1 MLSSRQFT
9 SFPSTLN
16 RAVHFIPT
24 SLAGN
29 FKEFPALAWLL
40 NTCRCLGLC
49 FFLPVPVR
57 TATET
62 AFNLKALWWFHFGGP
77 TQLVFLSIYVFSLQP
92 LMDSGDF
99 HSWLLSDR
107 RLHSESNTMD
117 EVGWCSLSL
126 PASLKWGDL
135 SDWFLCAPDVATWI
149 FSSAICPFNSWS
161 SLTWARSFTS
171 WLAAVLM
178 AATWLWRAA
187 YQMEQL
193 LLQSANFERFRAVSF
208 TILLRGFLLGS
219 GMGSMGVCLYPSASS
234 FSPPLMSA
242 YPQLYG

>member
-135 SDWFLCAPDVATWI
+135 SDWFLCAPEVATWI

-187 YQMEQL
+187 YQNVSGQWVLLFCLEAFCLGVAWGRWVFACTQVLPHSL
-193 LLQSANFERFRAVSF
+193 LLWCLL
-208 TILLRGFLLGS
+208 ILS
-219 GMGSMGVCLYPSASS
+219 CTDKYC
-234 FSPPLMSA
+234 
-242 YPQLYG
+242 